1 MLQHTIEDLG
11 LGQSFL
17 ICFQVASIIMAQ
29 GFEKV
34 KYNFPSSVIQSTTHL
49 ASGAQQHPAA
59 LLQQLKIVMHTS
71 GPSHSV
77 PDRNVE
83 LCQLIFWGSQ
93 EKRSP

>member
-49 ASGAQQHPAA
+49 ASGKIHYTWTTIRLAYEAEVPPGLIHSWLYHGPQEA
-59 LLQQLKIVMHTS
+59 LWKSMYIA
-71 GPSHSV
+71 
-77 PDRNVE
+77 
-83 LCQLIFWGSQ
+83 
-93 EKRSP
+93 